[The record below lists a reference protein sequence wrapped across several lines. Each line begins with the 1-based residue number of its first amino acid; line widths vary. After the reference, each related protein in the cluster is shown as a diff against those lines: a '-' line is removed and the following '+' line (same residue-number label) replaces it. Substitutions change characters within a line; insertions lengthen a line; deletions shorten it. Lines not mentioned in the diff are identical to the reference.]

1 MASIL
6 VVVGNAG
13 TPTSGDS
20 YLEGV
25 LQGLGHTVTYVS
37 DETAEDVTGFDG
49 IVVTDSC
56 SSVTLGAKYDTA
68 AIPLVSHEAQHW
80 DDIRMITA
88 ASVTEISTTTITYE
102 DDTHA
107 IANGPYGAHTGTD
120 TILSGSALIARSTSV
135 ASGVTQIASTGGATN
150 IVCGAA
156 ESGATLTSGTAP
168 ARRVFM
174 WPKEAAAVLLT
185 ADGENPL
192 KNAYVWAFG
201 VGSQV
206 LYPDADV
213 DTGDWAT
220 TPLWSKVEEETADGT
235 VISATAS

>member
-1 MASIL
+1 M
-6 VVVGNAG
+6 VVGDAG
-13 TPTSGDS
+13 APTTGDA
-20 YLEGV
+20 YLKGILE
-25 LQGLGHTVTYVS
+25 GLGHTVTYVS

-68 AIPLVSHEAQHW
+68 AIPLVDHEAQHW
-80 DDIRMITA
+80 DDIRMVSA

-120 TILSGSALIARSTSV
+120 TILSGSALIARSTSGP
-135 ASGVTQIASTGGATN
+135 ASGVTQIASAGGSTN
-150 IVCGAA
+150 IACGAA

-174 WPKEAAAVLLT
+174 WPKEAAAALLT

-192 KNAYVWAFG
+192 KNAYYWAFG
-201 VGSQV
+201 EVVAPTEMQS
-206 LYPDADV
+206 YY
-213 DTGDWAT
+213 AT
-220 TPLWSKVEEETADGT
+220 RRRTA
-235 VISATAS
+235 ARR